1 MAREEA
7 KMSVG
12 SGVSWKMS
20 FCILLP
26 GFCSSQVTPAV
37 RGAAEKTPTMYA
49 RYVKAAFGDQMLH
62 ATNGL

>member
-26 GFCSSQVTPAV
+26 GFCSSQVTLAV

-49 RYVKAAFGDQMLH
+49 KAAFGDQMLH